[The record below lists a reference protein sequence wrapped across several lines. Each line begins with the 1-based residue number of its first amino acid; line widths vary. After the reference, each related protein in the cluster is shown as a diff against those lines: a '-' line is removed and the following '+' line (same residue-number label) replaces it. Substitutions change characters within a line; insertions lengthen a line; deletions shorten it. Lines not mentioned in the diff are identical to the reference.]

1 MMRDTR
7 WRYFSY
13 LNVDYKAAQDT
24 LNTWAREGWE
34 LVEIMGPFAK
44 LRRIERPDTPT
55 YFLDW
60 SNAKDPKD
68 YAQLL
73 SDAGWEW
80 VERASY
86 LNIYVSKPDAHPL
99 PIQTDPEL
107 EYQRFRKKA
116 LRSMLLTTL
125 AMAVLL
131 AFCWF
136 ILSGF
141 YSSPGAFQLA
151 QERLLPSLLSSS
163 LVFSAVFL
171 FFPLWLFGG
180 AAYFLYLFWRLRQ
193 WREAIRMGM
202 EPPTAG
208 SKAIRGWGL
217 VRALGLLSEAVI
229 ALLLFPDALLNHF
242 LNLGWAVGIMIG
254 AFICIYTYDDPIR
267 QRRGKRA
274 LFIAPLAAACILLNG
289 PVRES
294 FSGRIPAVPVHSD
307 AHRVNE
313 GRRSDTPLGSQA
325 HWSEDI
331 KLSDSERLYF
341 YFSAQAW
348 ASPTL
353 ADWAFGPVPEGLE
366 PVPGLEGI
374 WRRGPA
380 ALEDVPEFTGGSAAD
395 IYEHVMELERTQETT
410 RGFLLRRGTAQVT
423 AECYGILP
431 GTTDEEVLAP
441 ILEWLAQ
448 IE

>member
-1 MMRDTR
+1 MRDTR

-13 LNVDYKAAQDT
+13 LNVDYKAAQDQ
-24 LNTWAREGWE
+24 LNAWAREGWE
-34 LVEIMGPFAK
+34 LVETMGPFVK

-60 SNAKDPKD
+60 SDAKDPKD

-80 VERASY
+80 VDRVSY

-116 LRSMLLTTL
+116 LRSMLLSTL
-125 AMAVLL
+125 AVSVLL

-136 ILSGF
+136 LLSGL
-141 YSSPGAFQLA
+141 YDAPDAFRLA
-151 QERLLPSLLSSS
+151 QERLLPTLLSSS
-163 LVFSAVFL
+163 LAFSAVFL
-171 FFPLWLFGG
+171 FFPLWCLGG
-180 AAYFLYLFWRLRQ
+180 AAYFLYLFRRLKG
-193 WREAIRMGM
+193 WREAVRAGL
-202 EPPTAG
+202 EPPEAG
-208 SKAIRGWGL
+208 AGALKGWGL
-217 VRALGLLSEAVI
+217 LRALGLLSEAVI

-254 AFICIYTYDDPIR
+254 SLICIFAYDDPIR

-274 LFIAPLAAACILLNG
+274 LLIAPLAAACILLNG

-307 AHRVNE
+307 AYRVSE
-313 GRRSDTPLGSQA
+313 GRRSDTPLGSQV
-325 HWSEDI
+325 HWSENI
-331 KLSDSERLYF
+331 ELSASERLDF

-348 ASPTL
+348 AFSTL
-353 ADWAFGPVPEGLE
+353 ADWAFGPVPEELE
-366 PVPGLEGI
+366 PVPGLEGV

-380 ALEDVPEFTGGSAAD
+380 NEEDLPEYTGASHLD
-395 IYEHVMELERTQETT
+395 VYEYVMEMRKAQETT
-410 RGFLLRRGTAQVT
+410 RGFLIRRGTTQVT
-423 AECYGILP
+423 VECYRVVP
-431 GTTDEEVLAP
+431 GTTDQEVLEP
-441 ILEWLAQ
+441 ILGWLEQ
-448 IE
+448 